1 MPLTV
6 LTVADPFAP
15 LTPGGDAAG
24 LDGGAGQTV
33 LALDAA
39 LVRAGHRSL
48 VLACD
53 GSAVAGTLVPLPRT
67 RPGLSGAARR
77 HVLGRQKALVD
88 EMVRR
93 VPVDVVHLH
102 GTGFADTLP
111 PPEVPALVTLHA
123 PADAYPPGA
132 LGVERPGTVFAAPS
146 RGPLTALP
154 AGALKAG
161 IIMPGMALDRLAIR
175 VPKKRF
181 AVATG
186 AVEPASGF
194 HRALDAAAAAD
205 IQLLI
210 AGPEM
215 DRGYFEGEIRPRLDG
230 VRRYLGPVGF
240 SRLRWLLGSARCLL
254 AGGRDGAADPRPV
267 LEAMACGTPAVAF
280 AGSGLDEVIQ
290 HGTTGF
296 LVDSVP
302 AMAEAIAACEALDS
316 EDCRTAARR
325 RGSVEGMVERY
336 LRLYTALAGGARP
349 DGKDVSA
356 VA

>member
-1 MPLTV
+1 MSLTV

-15 LTPGGDAAG
+15 LTPGDA
-24 LDGGAGQTV
+24 DGASQTV

-39 LVRAGHRSL
+39 LVRAGHRSV

-67 RPGLSGAARR
+67 RPGLADAARR
-77 HVLGRQKALVD
+77 HVLNRQKALVE
-88 EMVRR
+88 EMLRR

-102 GTGFADTLP
+102 GTGFAETLP
-111 PPEVPALVTLHA
+111 PPGVPALVTLHG
-123 PADAYPPGA
+123 PADAYPA
-132 LGVERPGTVFAAPS
+132 ASLRVERPGTVFVAVS
-146 RGPLTALP
+146 RGAMAALP
-154 AGALKAG
+154 AGTLKAG
-161 IIMPGMALDRLAIR
+161 VIVPGMALDRLAIR

-186 AVEPASGF
+186 PVEPVTGF

-205 IQLLI
+205 FQLLV
-210 AGPEM
+210 AGPEA
-215 DRGYFEGEIRPRLDG
+215 DRTYFEAEIRPRLDG

-254 AGGRDGAADPRPV
+254 AAGRDGAADPRPV

-280 AGSGLDEVIQ
+280 AGSGLDEVIDE
-290 HGTTGF
+290 GVTGF
-296 LVDSVP
+296 LVDGVP
-302 AMAEAIAACEALDS
+302 AMAGAIAACEALDS
-316 EDCRTAARR
+316 EACRSAARR

-349 DGKDVSA
+349 GGKDVSA